1 MEIKSGFKQTEVGT
15 IPSDWDLI
23 SLRDCLTLLTDFE
36 ANGSFASTAENV
48 RVFDRENYA
57 WYVRATD
64 LENHTPM
71 SEVKYV
77 DKQSY
82 DYLKKTALF
91 GGEVLVTKRG
101 EIGKVYMFRPQ
112 VKVKA
117 TLAPN
122 LYLLKLNDK
131 VIPFLLYYYLRYG
144 NGNQALKSINASTTL
159 GALYKEDVK
168 SLYLPL
174 PPTRLEQEAISE
186 ALRDADAY
194 IESLEKLIAK
204 KRLIKQGVMQEL
216 LTGKRRLPGFSGKW
230 VKIKLGETLI
240 ESPDYGIN
248 APGVPQSGTLPN
260 YLRIT
265 DIDDNGRIS
274 QINHVA
280 VDHPNSMNYL
290 LSENDI
296 VFART
301 GASVGKTY
309 QYDAQHGEMVFAGFL
324 IRVKVDPTKLIAS
337 YLAYY
342 THTYQYYNWVR
353 VMSTRT
359 GQPGINGNEYATLDL
374 KMPPSV
380 DEQTAIADIL
390 RMMDMEIDALQA
402 KLLKA
407 QKIKQG
413 MMQELLTGRIR
424 LV

>member
-1 MEIKSGFKQTEVGT
+1 MTNGFVGKAKSHYTDLPIGVLYIQGYNVKENSFDFHGIKYVTPAFHRSHQKSSLQFEDLLTVQTGEVGLTT
-15 IPSDWDLI
+15 IIPESLI
-23 SLRDCLTLLTDFE
+23 GSNCHALIISRFDKRRTSPRYVSFYLNSNPGRSRLRLIETGTTMKHL
-36 ANGSFASTAENV
+36 NV
-48 RVFDRENYA
+48 GDM
-57 WYVRATD
+57 
-64 LENHTPM
+64 LE
-71 SEVKYV
+71 
-77 DKQSY
+77 
-82 DYLKKTALF
+82 F
-91 GGEVLVTKRG
+91 
-101 EIGKVYMFRPQ
+101 
-112 VKVKA
+112 
-117 TLAPN
+117 
-122 LYLLKLNDK
+122 
-131 VIPFLLYYYLRYG
+131 VI
-144 NGNQALKSINASTTL
+144 
-159 GALYKEDVK
+159 
-168 SLYLPL
+168 PL
-174 PPTRLEQEAISE
+174 PPTIDEQEAIAG
-186 ALRDADAY
+186 ALSDADAY